1 MNKKE
6 HILSLSLI
14 VITWAIFFIPII
26 SGAYTYYLDDLK
38 IIYYPIETLY
48 AKAQHSWQLP
58 LWSNEL
64 GFGQPLLAWGQLGF
78 FTPIHILL
86 RALFVPPLALLQV
99 SVVSYFL
106 IGSIGMYFFLVR
118 RNLHIAAATLGAL
131 VFAYCGFNV
140 GHLNHVN
147 FYTSTMLLPWLLLAV
162 DSLIQSSTIKRATTL
177 ALIASAITVS
187 GQPQVIFYT
196 FSIAAII
203 SLGIFVKRLK
213 IRSLLGIGYAI
224 IVAFL
229 LSSFALL
236 PLQEFLPSTE
246 RAGGL
251 PMTELFEFSYPP
263 FETIT
268 LILPYFFGDHA
279 NYFGPKGFQELAAY
293 VGIIPI
299 ILTGIALFSWKS
311 HKGERIA
318 GIILVFV
325 GAILALGKYSP
336 VYTYL
341 VDHHFITSIGV
352 VGRFV
357 FFFDVGI
364 VLLAAIGLHDILLT
378 QKNTAKNYL
387 RLIPGYLF
395 PILLIVIPFG
405 LYASQ
410 NPEAQQRLSLLFN
423 TQTLSW
429 WVIVIGAISPAAIL
443 LGQLY
448 APQYK
453 KIIPWILPTL
463 TAGTLLVYG
472 WGYNPVVPSE
482 RAFTSSPFAEELAQ
496 YRETTGLPAR
506 IYAAD
511 RLPVTGNPRVEVS
524 LSDRISP
531 LFTVLQPLTIAR
543 DNVNCL
549 IIPIQSDAP
558 EESVMSVTISE
569 GLAGKIWHKQE
580 ISSGDAFTTTKNQ
593 RICFPEIPKEIRENL
608 LLSFSSDEQ
617 TNMQVFVT
625 PSKGDNANLSFVRV
639 KSPNADQL
647 ERSKKPLSVQYTAQS
662 PKVSDSETALMMRHI
677 QAVAGASSARWIGAL
692 SIRPYREFI
701 DSFFANDSDP
711 FDGDG
716 IHALTRN
723 KKLVD
728 MVGITHF
735 AQALEYGQTND
746 AMITAGYNLIK
757 EANTGDS
764 IIRLYENKA
773 AYPKAFIVP
782 KWEFVPA
789 DDEIRFKLRDPLFN
803 PKELAYVT
811 GPVPPP
817 LAPNTNNE
825 TLSSSAN
832 ITRYTNTQVD
842 IEVTT
847 NKEALLI
854 LNDSTTPEW
863 HTFIDGKPTL
873 QLRANSLFKAA
884 LVPPGTHIVS
894 FQYKSPAIELSKN
907 LTILGIVITLVGYAF
922 EPIQK
927 RIRKS

>member
-1 MNKKE
+1 MIKKE
-6 HILSLSLI
+6 HIIGLSIIL
-14 VITWAIFFIPII
+14 VTWAIFFLPII

-48 AKAQHSWQLP
+48 AKAQHAWQLP

-78 FTPIHILL
+78 FTPLHILL

-99 SVVSYFL
+99 SVVLYFL
-106 IGSIGMYFFLVR
+106 IGSIGAYAFLLR

-147 FYTSTMLLPWLLLAV
+147 FYTSTMLLPWLLLAI
-162 DSLIQSSTIKRATTL
+162 DSLIRSSTIKRATTL
-177 ALIASAITVS
+177 ALVASAIIVS

-196 FSIAAII
+196 FSIAVII
-203 SLGIFVKRLK
+203 SLGIFAKNIK

-224 IVAFL
+224 IVSFL
-229 LSSFALL
+229 VSSFALL

-268 LILPYFFGDHA
+268 LVLPYFFGDHA

-299 ILTGIALFSWKS
+299 ILAGMALYSWKT
-311 HKGERIA
+311 HRGERTA
-318 GIILVFV
+318 GIILVLV

-341 VDHHFITSIGV
+341 VENHFITSIGV

-364 VLLAAIGLHDILLT
+364 VLLAAVGLHDLLLT
-378 QKNTAKNYL
+378 QKNDFKRYL
-387 RLIPGYLF
+387 SLIPGYIF
-395 PILLIVIPFG
+395 PILLIVVPFG
-405 LYASQ
+405 IYASQ

-423 TQTLSW
+423 AQTLSW
-429 WVIVIGAISPAAIL
+429 WAIIIGIISPAVIL
-443 LGQLY
+443 FTQLHTL
-448 APQYK
+448 QYK
-453 KIIPWILPTL
+453 KATPWVLPILA
-463 TAGTLLVYG
+463 AGTLLLYG

-482 RAFTSSPFAEELAQ
+482 RAFTSSPFVEELAE
-496 YRETTGLPAR
+496 YREKTGLPAR

-531 LFTVLQPLTIAR
+531 LFTVLQPLIIAR

-558 EESVMSVTISE
+558 EENSMKVTIST
-569 GLAGKIWHKQE
+569 GLTGKIWHEQE
-580 ISSGDAFTTTKNQ
+580 ISLGDAFITTNQ
-593 RICFPEIPKEIRENL
+593 RVCFSEIPKEARENL
-608 LLSFSSDEQ
+608 MLSFSSEEQ

-625 PSKGDNANLSFVRV
+625 PSKGENANLSFVRV
-639 KSPNADQL
+639 KNPNADQL
-647 ERSKKPLSVQYTAQS
+647 ERSKKPLSVQYTTQS

-692 SIRPYREFI
+692 SIRPYRQFI

-746 AMITAGYNLIK
+746 AMITPGYNLVK
-757 EANTGDS
+757 APTTGDP

-773 AYPKAFIVP
+773 AYPKAFVVP

-817 LAPNTNNE
+817 LSPNTNSE
-825 TLSSSAN
+825 AISSSAN
-832 ITRYTNTQVD
+832 ITHYTDTRVD

-854 LNDSTTPEW
+854 VSDSTTPEW
-863 HTFIDGKPTL
+863 HAFIDGKPAL

-884 LVPPGTHIVS
+884 LVPPGTHMVS
-894 FQYKSPAIELSKN
+894 FQYKSPAIELSKT
-907 LTILGIVITLVGYAF
+907 LTILGIIIAIGGYAF
-922 EPIQK
+922 EPIQRRIK
-927 RIRKS
+927 RS